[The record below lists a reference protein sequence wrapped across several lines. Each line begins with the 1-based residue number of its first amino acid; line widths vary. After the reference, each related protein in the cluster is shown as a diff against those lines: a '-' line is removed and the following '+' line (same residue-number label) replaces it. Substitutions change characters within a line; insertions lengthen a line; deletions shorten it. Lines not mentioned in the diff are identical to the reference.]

1 MCNFLGSSIDPHRA
15 PASQVRATA
24 ASIFVQLTEGTSNDG
39 GTKSKPENAKSK
51 MQESDES
58 ALKEAVP
65 NDLPF
70 LQIQGKGIR
79 PYDILHG
86 ADHKSTNSPATTTV
100 SSTTTSEIS
109 SGKTVSEKGEK
120 HGPQDRFKVVKI
132 ETVVAKEIGR
142 WTLVD
147 YANRS
152 APVMPSNPTYFPAHI
167 SPAMSLTSGGKPQIK
182 SAVKASASK
191 PADSTIQNAPT
202 HGSTQPTNMK
212 HIPATSNQPNKV
224 FLSLILLN
232 DNRKFFSMSIPLMY
246 IFMNRF
252 FIFSNSNRLLNHL
265 RLQL

>member
-100 SSTTTSEIS
+100 SSNTPSEIS

-224 FLSLILLN
+224 FVLLIILN
-232 DNRKFFSMSIPLMY
+232 DNNFSMSIPLMY
-246 IFMNRF
+246 IFMKRF

>member
-24 ASIFVQLTEGTSNDG
+24 ASIFVQLTEGSSNDS
-39 GTKSKPENAKSK
+39 GTKTKTENAKSNT
-51 MQESDES
+51 QESDES

-86 ADHKSTNSPATTTV
+86 TDHKSTNSPATTTV

-109 SGKTVSEKGEK
+109 SGKTVSEKAEK

-167 SPAMSLTSGGKPQIK
+167 SPAMSLTSGGKPQTK
-182 SAVKASASK
+182 TAVKASASK

-224 FLSLILLN
+224 FLPLILLN
-232 DNRKFFSMSIPLMY
+232 NNRNCETYSLLRQFS
-246 IFMNRF
+246 
-252 FIFSNSNRLLNHL
+252 
-265 RLQL
+265 